1 MQDLG
6 YWFLN
11 DVIWVKTNPM
21 PNFRGVRFTNAHETL
36 IWAQKKKKNR
46 YTFNHHVMKA
56 LNSDDSLQ
64 MRSDWEIPVCSGRER
79 IKENGEKAHS
89 TQKPEELLYRV
100 LSSSSKPNDIILDP
114 FFGTGT
120 TGAVA
125 KKLHRHWIGIESNT
139 NYRRIANKR
148 IKAISD
154 EKYDETIF
162 TFKTKRDL
170 PRISFGSLVASGMIK
185 PGQKL
190 YFEKK
195 KEKAAIVLSNGE
207 IRSGEFIGS
216 IHHVGGQIQG
226 SSCNGWEHWFYEEN
240 GHLLPVDFLR
250 EKYRNNY
257 KKDT

>member
-1 MQDLG
+1 
-6 YWFLN
+6 
-11 DVIWVKTNPM
+11 
-21 PNFRGVRFTNAHETL
+21 
-36 IWAQKKKKNR
+36 
-46 YTFNHHVMKA
+46 MKA

-100 LSSSSKPNDIILDP
+100 LSSSSKPNDIVLDP

-207 IRSGEFIGS
+207 IRSGKFIGS

-226 SSCNGWEHWFYEEN
+226 APCNGWEHWYYI
-240 GHLLPVDFLR
+240 DFVTKQKNVIDVL
-250 EKYRNNY
+250 EKNIERCMGIL
-257 KKDT
+257 KIDKGLADACQV